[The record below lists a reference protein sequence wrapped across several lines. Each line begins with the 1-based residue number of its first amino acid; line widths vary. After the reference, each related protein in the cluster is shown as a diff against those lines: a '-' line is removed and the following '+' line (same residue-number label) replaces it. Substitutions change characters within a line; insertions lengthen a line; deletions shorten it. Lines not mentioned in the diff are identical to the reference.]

1 MPIKRVNLF
10 GEINAESAHEF
21 IEEFHKLEDKRG
33 GGDILVLLDSEGGS
47 VPHALALYD
56 TLRSSPVRTVGL
68 VIGQCLSATTLVL
81 QGCSYRMMYPNASF
95 MMHGGMNNTGYTP
108 ANEFRAAAQN
118 QLEEFERF
126 DEMLFSHAQGKISR
140 KEFNRLNQQ
149 GKFLSAEEAKKL
161 GFCDFVVVKRHYGKP
176 RKR

>member
-1 MPIKRVNLF
+1 MSVRRVNLF
-10 GEINAESAHEF
+10 GEINPESAHEF

-33 GGDILVLLDSEGGS
+33 GGDILVLIDSEGGS

-56 TLRSSPVRTVGL
+56 TLRSSSVRTVGL
-68 VIGQCLSATTLVL
+68 VIGQCLSAATLVF
-81 QGCSYRMMYPNASF
+81 QGCQHRMMYPNASF

-118 QLEEFERF
+118 QLQEFERF
-126 DEMLFSHAQGKISR
+126 DELLLAHSGGKCSR
-140 KEFNRLNQQ
+140 REFKRLNQQ
-149 GKFLSAEEAKKL
+149 GKYLGAEETKKL
-161 GFCDFVVVKRHYGKP
+161 GFCDFVVVKRCYAKP